1 MSIENRAPLPP
12 PPSRPLSCLRCQLA
26 ELIVEMDGSVKK
38 VRCHAKA
45 PSPELVK
52 AGEAGHDLEAVFP
65 TLYLP
70 NFCGE
75 IVLVHS

>member
-1 MSIENRAPLPP
+1 
-12 PPSRPLSCLRCQLA
+12 
-26 ELIVEMDGSVKK
+26 MDGSVKK